1 VTEKVILTTSSKNGP
16 VKNMREKLCNRIHS
30 FRCTTHQEI
39 SRDVIKRL
47 ELCQT
52 STVFVPES
60 CIIDK
65 LLLLILDTET
75 EYLSYY
81 TKIRW
86 GPYRKL
92 LRALHNGL

>member
-1 VTEKVILTTSSKNGP
+1 MSLRQIIKKKIELPIKLARTVTEKVILTTSVKNGP
-16 VKNMREKLCNRIHS
+16 VKNMREKLCNSIHS

-65 LLLLILDTET
+65 LLLLTL
-75 EYLSYY
+75 
-81 TKIRW
+81 
-86 GPYRKL
+86 
-92 LRALHNGL
+92 